1 MCPVCRL
8 YAADQTTDLT
18 PQERLRELLKEAL
31 FDEFHQ
37 VPYHTHG
44 HALCTMM
51 PQSTCLE
58 LH

>member
-1 MCPVCRL
+1 MYLVRRL

-37 VPYHTHG
+37 VPPHTHA
-44 HALCTMM
+44 HAPSRMM
-51 PQSTCLE
+51 F
-58 LH
+58 H